1 MAENDDRSG
10 AKTRIATRFLTPIAA
25 AAASAAAGFVVK
37 RGPDYVERVLLPRLR
52 ELAGEAENVTKDLPG
67 KAASVASGAGDVA
80 QDLTDRAKSIV
91 GSDGSTSPSDNH
103 RRFTP
108 EQLEQ
113 RRQDRARSR
122 AARRKPRGA

>member
-1 MAENDDRSG
+1 MAENQDRRG
-10 AKTRIATRFLTPIAA
+10 AKTRIATRFMTPIAA
-25 AAASAAAGFVVK
+25 AAASAAAGYVVK

-52 ELAGEAENVTKDLPG
+52 DLAGDAENMTKDLPG
-67 KAASVASGAGDVA
+67 KAASVATGAGDVA
-80 QDLTDRAKSIV
+80 QDLTERAKSLV
-91 GSDGSTSPSDNH
+91 SSDGPASSSGNH

-108 EQLEQ
+108 EQLER